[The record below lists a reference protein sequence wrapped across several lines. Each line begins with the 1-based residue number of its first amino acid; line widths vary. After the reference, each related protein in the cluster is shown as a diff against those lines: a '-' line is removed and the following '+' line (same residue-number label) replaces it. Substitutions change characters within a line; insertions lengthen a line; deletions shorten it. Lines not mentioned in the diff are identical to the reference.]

1 MEIDWYG
8 RGMQYVHFNR
18 GCTKEKAEGT
28 CIDLTDIIGGT
39 LKARTCVS
47 ESCENENGPCNKDL
61 KVTEN
66 FVPSKSKKL
75 KFKRDSQML
84 E

>member
-18 GCTKEKAEGT
+18 GCTKEKVENT
-28 CIDLTDIIGGT
+28 CIDIGDYIDSN
-39 LKARTCVS
+39 LKAVLCTG
-47 ESCENENGPCNKDL
+47 ESCEPTEGPCNKDL

-66 FVPSKSKKL
+66 FYPQKSKTKSL
-75 KFKRDSQML
+75 FYNY
-84 E
+84 